1 MDLQSEVTSFKIV
14 YGIDEETGLLD
25 ADLEQET
32 GDDVNIG
39 NETPEEI
46 PNAELVYP
54 KNSDK
59 NGGNNKRVLSKT
71 RNVSTN
77 GIYSNVKAL
86 TSDVDKLLTM
96 WKNSSSRNL
105 NGTDDNIDG
114 NNSRDLSDL
123 SASSVGTSIAPSG
136 SRLQSQLAKIL
147 ELTKKDDQHEQELKT
162 LKAKYE
168 ASEKEY
174 LDKLT
179 EMEISYKQ
187 SVQSLNNT
195 HRALTLSQNEL
206 DKQRDIN
213 KKLTSE
219 LDELRLISSKKSMP
233 GSRNITP
240 ILGRGHT
247 PLSADKESFDDSFNN
262 EDEAD
267 DEDMGLDA
275 RYRFKIRDLEADL
288 VIVGQERDQLRDEL
302 IKLKKK
308 VMMTN

>member
-1 MDLQSEVTSFKIV
+1 MDDQVFQLTNFNNLIKEQQSTISKLESRILKANQDSVEWQKKYMDLQSEVTSFKIV

-123 SASSVGTSIAPSG
+123 SASSVGTSITPSG

-219 LDELRLISSKKSMP
+219 LDELRLISNQGFRS
-233 GSRNITP
+233 
-240 ILGRGHT
+240 
-247 PLSADKESFDDSFNN
+247 
-262 EDEAD
+262 
-267 DEDMGLDA
+267 
-275 RYRFKIRDLEADL
+275 
-288 VIVGQERDQLRDEL
+288 
-302 IKLKKK
+302 
-308 VMMTN
+308 